1 MEGLNKRLGTR
12 ILVSQQ
18 VLHQLSGFLT
28 RKLGRFVFAGKS
40 KPIAVYELI
49 CRREESLKPQ
59 KRLCALFSQALD
71 AYERQSWEEAI
82 DLFNQSISVYEKD
95 GPSLFYLKKIQSY
108 RDNPP
113 DEKWNGIVCL
123 NNK

>member
-40 KPIAVYELI
+40 KPITVYELI
-49 CRREESLKPQ
+49 CRREESRKSQ
-59 KRLCALFSQALD
+59 RSICALFTQALD

-95 GPSLFYLKKIQSY
+95 GPSLFYLEKIQSY
-108 RDNPP
+108 RDDPP
-113 DEKWNGIVCL
+113 EEKWNGIVCL